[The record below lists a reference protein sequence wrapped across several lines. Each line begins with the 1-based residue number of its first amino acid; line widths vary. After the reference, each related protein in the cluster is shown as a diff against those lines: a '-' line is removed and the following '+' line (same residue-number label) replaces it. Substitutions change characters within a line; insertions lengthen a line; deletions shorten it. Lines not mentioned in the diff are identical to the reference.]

1 MSVNYKP
8 SLRTESIADTPG
20 EAWFVAQ
27 CACGADGQPLFEAED
42 VDHPRRCD
50 TREIADREFDACL
63 FESGIDNFARKH
75 AILEDFAYIV
85 ALLHKNPDNGQ
96 PEQDLELLRQ
106 EVRNIEVH
114 NAGGQ
119 GGQGGADDEDAGEV
133 TVSF

>member
-27 CACGADGQPLFEAED
+27 CACSLDGRPLLAAED
-42 VDHPRRCD
+42 IDHPRRCD
-50 TREIADREFDACL
+50 SEDLAQREFDACL

-96 PEQDLELLRQ
+96 AEQDLGIRRQ
-106 EVRNIEVH
+106 EVRKIEVH
-114 NAGGQ
+114 G
-119 GGQGGADDEDAGEV
+119 DGEA
-133 TVSF
+133 S

>member
-8 SLRTESIADTPG
+8 SLRTETIADTPG

-27 CACGADGQPLFEAED
+27 CACGADGQPLFSAEQ

-50 TREIADREFDACL
+50 TRELADREFDACL

-85 ALLHKNPDNGQ
+85 ALLHKNPDNGES
-96 PEQDLELLRQ
+96 EQDLDLLRQ
-106 EVRNIEVH
+106 EVRTIEVH
-114 NAGGQ
+114 NSGSGNA
-119 GGQGGADDEDAGEV
+119 GADDGEV
-133 TVSF
+133 TTSF

>member
-8 SLRTESIADTPG
+8 TLRTETIADTPG

-27 CACGADGQPLFEAED
+27 CACGADGQPLFCAEE

-50 TREIADREFDACL
+50 SLEIAEREFDACL

-85 ALLHKNPDNGQ
+85 ALLHKNPDNGKS
-96 PEQDLELLRQ
+96 EQDLDLLRQ
-106 EVRNIEVH
+106 EVRSIQVH
-114 NAGGQ
+114 NEGSGGSGAGT
-119 GGQGGADDEDAGEV
+119 DEGEV
-133 TVSF
+133 TTSF